1 MAKHFIVDS
10 AALRRGAGVLH
21 CPVQFPTMRA
31 LDARVPDTL
40 NGYAIVARHLGTI
53 GHPRFELTMLVL
65 ASVAVVGTLCVA
77 VVNGTFAGLAVQ
89 NVAMALLATIAIGL
103 TILGGAAILY
113 LRRRGQTNPPHSDRK
128 EVLRLRLELAAKQ
141 AIIDAEPQVLAFWE
155 TGQRVQI
162 MIHSLAHVPG
172 VPRDPVGLER
182 FGGWLEASA
191 AAELKAAL
199 DALFADGRAF
209 NLLVRTKAGTHLEAD
224 GRTASGRSVLRF
236 RDAVGHKHDLARIL
250 DQQRALTRE
259 IRAGRA
265 LLDAL
270 PMPVWLRGGDGKLD
284 WVNAAYLKA
293 VEADSLDDA
302 RKSGVELLE
311 TRERNRAM
319 QVVASGATY
328 RERLPLISRG
338 ERKAHDVVILPL
350 EGASAGAAID
360 VAAIETARG
369 ELDRQ
374 ISAYDRTLHRV
385 SSGVAIF
392 GPDRRLT
399 FFNDAYSALWQL
411 DAEWLASCP
420 SDGEILDRLRAL
432 SRLPEVVNYR
442 DWKSKV
448 LSAPASGVEFEDWW
462 HLNDGRTIHV
472 LAEQRPD
479 GGVTY
484 LYDDAT
490 ERLAL
495 ESRYNALIDAQRE
508 TLDNLTEAVA
518 VFAPNGRLKLFNSAF
533 AQIWRLSRATLAEGP
548 HIDEIIRQC
557 SVLSDDPA
565 MWSRMSRAVTGI
577 FDRRQPSKGQVV
589 RPDQSLIDY
598 AISPLP
604 DGATLIT
611 FVDVTDAK
619 RYERALIE
627 RNDALIAADRLKSTF
642 ISHIS
647 YELRT
652 PLTNIIGFSEL
663 LSSAA
668 VGDLNPRQA
677 EYLSDIS
684 ASSQTL
690 LTVINDIL
698 DLTTIDA
705 GTLELKL
712 QPVAMHAVV
721 DAALETVRERA
732 GRARVKI
739 DVTVADDAGSIVAD
753 ERRVRQVLSNLLSNA
768 IGFSVSGERV
778 GVSCHRDG
786 ATMVLAVTDNGVGI
800 PKEQQSRVFDRF
812 ESRSLGSRHRGAGLG
827 LSIVKSLVEL
837 HGGTMSLESEPGRGT
852 KAIVRLPV
860 VPAMAALSA

>member
-1 MAKHFIVDS
+1 
-10 AALRRGAGVLH
+10 
-21 CPVQFPTMRA
+21 
-31 LDARVPDTL
+31 
-40 NGYAIVARHLGTI
+40 VARSLGTI
-53 GHPRFELTMLVL
+53 GHPRFELSLLVL

-77 VVNGTFAGLAVQ
+77 VADGTLTGFPAQ
-89 NVAMALLATIAIGL
+89 NVTFTLLVTIAGGL
-103 TILGGAAILY
+103 IALGGGAVIY
-113 LRRRGQTNPPHSDRK
+113 LRQKSASVRPRSDRD
-128 EVLRLRLELAAKQ
+128 EMLRLRRELAAKE
-141 AIIDAEPQVLAFWE
+141 AMIDAEPQVLAFWDS
-155 TGQRVQI
+155 GQRVQI

-172 VPRDPVGLER
+172 VPRDPVSLER
-182 FGGWLEASA
+182 FGGWLETSA
-191 AAELKAAL
+191 AVELKSAL
-199 DALFADGRAF
+199 DTLFADGRAF
-209 NLLVRTKAGTHLEAD
+209 NLLVRTKAGAHLEAD

-236 RDAVGHKHDLARIL
+236 RDAVGHKNDLARIL

-270 PMPVWLRGGDGKLD
+270 PMPVWHRSADGKLD
-284 WVNAAYLKA
+284 WVNASYLKA
-293 VEADSLDDA
+293 VEVDSLEEV
-302 RKSGVELLE
+302 RRLGVELLE
-311 TRERNRAM
+311 VRERQRVS
-319 QVVASGATY
+319 QVVASGGVY
-328 RERLPLISRG
+328 RERMALFSRG
-338 ERKAHDVVILPL
+338 ERKSHDVVVLPI
-350 EGASAGAAID
+350 EGASVGAAID

-374 ISAYDRTLHRV
+374 IAAYDRTLHRV
-385 SSGVAIF
+385 ASGVAIF
-392 GPDRRLT
+392 GPDRRLS
-399 FFNDAYSALWQL
+399 FFNDSYAQLWQL
-411 DAEWLASCP
+411 DADWLSSCP
-420 SDGEILDRLRAL
+420 SDSEILDRLRAL

-448 LSAPASGVEFEDWW
+448 LAAPAAGTEFEDWW

-479 GGVTY
+479 GGVTV

-533 AQIWRLSRATLAEGP
+533 AQIWRLSRATLGEGP
-548 HIDEIIRQC
+548 HIDEIIKQC
-557 SVLSDDPA
+557 SVLLDDTT
-565 MWSRMSRAVTGI
+565 MWTIMSRSVTGI
-577 FDRRQPSKGQVV
+577 SDRRQPEKGHVT
-589 RPDQSLIDY
+589 RPDQSVIDY

-619 RYERALIE
+619 RYERTLIE

-652 PLTNIIGFSEL
+652 PLTNIIGFSEFL
-663 LSSAA
+663 GSPL
-668 VGDLNPRQA
+668 VGPLNLRQA
-677 EYLSDIS
+677 EYLGDIS

-705 GTLELKL
+705 GNLELKL
-712 QPVAMHAVV
+712 QPHKVRDLIDRSMDAVQ
-721 DAALETVRERA
+721 ERA
-732 GRARVKI
+732 SRARVTF
-739 DVTVADDAGSIVAD
+739 DVSVAPDAEAMIAD
-753 ERRVRQVLSNLLSNA
+753 GPRVTQVLTNLLSNA
-768 IGFSVSGERV
+768 IGFSVAGEAV
-778 GVSCHRDG
+778 KVAAARDG
-786 ATMVLAVTDNGVGI
+786 AMLVLTVADNGVGI
-800 PKEQQSRVFDRF
+800 PKEQQARVFDRF

-827 LSIVKSLVEL
+827 LAIVKSLVEL
-837 HGGTMSLESEPGRGT
+837 HGGTMTLQSETGHGT
-852 KAIVRLPV
+852 RAIVRLPMA
-860 VPAMAALSA
+860 PADLAAAMLAESNEPSRRKDPVFASKTKLAKSA

>member
-1 MAKHFIVDS
+1 
-10 AALRRGAGVLH
+10 
-21 CPVQFPTMRA
+21 
-31 LDARVPDTL
+31 
-40 NGYAIVARHLGTI
+40 VARSLGTI
-53 GHPRFELTMLVL
+53 GHPRVELSLLVL

-77 VVNGTFAGLAVQ
+77 VADGTFANLPVQ
-89 NVAMALLATIAIGL
+89 SVAISLLATIAIGL
-103 TILGGAAILY
+103 TILGGGAILY
-113 LRRRGQTNPPHSDRK
+113 LRQRSAEVRPRSDRD
-128 EVLRLRLELAAKQ
+128 EMLRLRRELAAKE
-141 AIIDAEPQVLAFWE
+141 AMIDAEPQVLAFWDS
-155 TGQRVQI
+155 GQRVQI

-172 VPRDPVGLER
+172 VPRDPVSLER

-191 AAELKAAL
+191 AAELKSSL
-199 DALFADGRAF
+199 DTLFTDGRAF
-209 NLLVRTKAGTHLEAD
+209 NLLVRTKAGAHLEAD

-259 IRAGRA
+259 IRTGRA
-265 LLDAL
+265 LFDAL

-293 VEADSLDDA
+293 VEVESLDEV
-302 RKSGVELLE
+302 RRLGVELLE
-311 TRERNRAM
+311 VRERQRVS
-319 QVVASGATY
+319 QVVTSGTVY
-328 RERLPLISRG
+328 RERMALFSRG
-338 ERKAHDVVILPL
+338 ERKSHDVVVLPI

-374 ISAYDRTLHRV
+374 IAAYDRTLHRV
-385 SSGVAIF
+385 ASGVAIF

-399 FFNDAYSALWQL
+399 FFNESYARLWQL
-411 DAEWLASCP
+411 DVDWLATCP

-442 DWKSKV
+442 DWKSKM
-448 LSAPASGVEFEDWW
+448 LAAPAAGTEFEDWW

-479 GGVTY
+479 GGVTI

-518 VFAPNGRLKLFNSAF
+518 VFAPDGRLKLFNSAF
-533 AQIWRLSRATLAEGP
+533 AQIWRLSRSTLAEGP
-548 HIDEIIRQC
+548 HIDEIINQC
-557 SVLSDDPA
+557 SVLLDDTT
-565 MWSRMSRAVTGI
+565 MWPLMSRAVTGI
-577 FDRRQPSKGQVV
+577 SDRRQPAKGNIT
-589 RPDQSLIDY
+589 RPDQSVIDY
-598 AISPLP
+598 AVSPLP

-619 RYERALIE
+619 RYERTLIE
-627 RNDALIAADRLKSTF
+627 RNDALIAADRLKSNF

-652 PLTNIIGFSEL
+652 PLTNIIGFSEFL
-663 LSSAA
+663 ASPLVGELS
-668 VGDLNPRQA
+668 PRQA
-677 EYLSDIS
+677 EYLGDIS

-698 DLTTIDA
+698 DLTNIDA
-705 GTLELKL
+705 GNLELKVKPL
-712 QPVAMHAVV
+712 KLRTLIDTSIDKVR
-721 DAALETVRERA
+721 DRAA
-732 GRARVKI
+732 RARVTFDI
-739 DVTVADDAGSIVAD
+739 DVAKDAEAIIADGP
-753 ERRVRQVLSNLLSNA
+753 RLTQVLTNLLSNA
-768 IGFSVSGERV
+768 IGFSVAGEAV
-778 GVSCHRDG
+778 KVAVHRES
-786 ATMVLAVTDNGVGI
+786 AMIVLEVVDNGVGI

-827 LSIVKSLVEL
+827 LAIVKSLVQL
-837 HGGTMSLESEPGRGT
+837 HGGTMALQSEPGRGT
-852 KAIVRLPV
+852 RAIVRLPM
-860 VPAMAALSA
+860 VPKGMALSA

>member
-1 MAKHFIVDS
+1 
-10 AALRRGAGVLH
+10 
-21 CPVQFPTMRA
+21 
-31 LDARVPDTL
+31 
-40 NGYAIVARHLGTI
+40 VARSLGTI
-53 GHPRFELTMLVL
+53 GHPRVELSLLVL

-77 VVNGTFAGLAVQ
+77 VADGTFANLPVQ
-89 NVAMALLATIAIGL
+89 SVAISLLATIAIGL
-103 TILGGAAILY
+103 TILGGGAILY
-113 LRRRGQTNPPHSDRK
+113 LRQRSAEVRPRSDRD
-128 EVLRLRLELAAKQ
+128 EMLRLRRELAAKE
-141 AIIDAEPQVLAFWE
+141 AMIDAEPQVLAFWDS
-155 TGQRVQI
+155 GQRVQI

-172 VPRDPVGLER
+172 VPRDPVSLER

-191 AAELKAAL
+191 AAELKSSL
-199 DALFADGRAF
+199 DTLFTDGRAF
-209 NLLVRTKAGTHLEAD
+209 NLLVRTKAGAHLEAD

-259 IRAGRA
+259 IRTGRA
-265 LLDAL
+265 LFDAL

-293 VEADSLDDA
+293 VEVESLDEV
-302 RKSGVELLE
+302 RRLGVELLE
-311 TRERNRAM
+311 VRERQRVS
-319 QVVASGATY
+319 QVVTSGTVY
-328 RERLPLISRG
+328 RERMALFSRG
-338 ERKAHDVVILPL
+338 ERKSHDVVVLPID
-350 EGASAGAAID
+350 GASAGAAID

-374 ISAYDRTLHRV
+374 IAAYDRTLHRV
-385 SSGVAIF
+385 ASGVAIF

-399 FFNDAYSALWQL
+399 FFNESYARLWQL
-411 DAEWLASCP
+411 DVDWLATCP

-442 DWKSKV
+442 DWKSKM
-448 LSAPASGVEFEDWW
+448 LAAPAAGTEFEDWW

-479 GGVTY
+479 GGVTI

-518 VFAPNGRLKLFNSAF
+518 VFAPDGRLKLFNSAF
-533 AQIWRLSRATLAEGP
+533 AQIWRLSRSTLAEGP
-548 HIDEIIRQC
+548 HIDEIINQC
-557 SVLSDDPA
+557 SVLLDDTT
-565 MWSRMSRAVTGI
+565 MWPLMSRAVTGI
-577 FDRRQPSKGQVV
+577 SDRRQPAKGNIT
-589 RPDQSLIDY
+589 RPDQSVIDY
-598 AISPLP
+598 AVSPLP

-619 RYERALIE
+619 RYERTLIE
-627 RNDALIAADRLKSTF
+627 RNDALIAADRLKSNF

-652 PLTNIIGFSEL
+652 PLTNIIGFSEFL
-663 LSSAA
+663 ASPLVGELS
-668 VGDLNPRQA
+668 PRQA
-677 EYLSDIS
+677 EYLGDIS

-698 DLTTIDA
+698 DLTNIDA
-705 GTLELKL
+705 GNLELKV
-712 QPVAMHAVV
+712 QPLKLRTLIDTSIDKVR
-721 DAALETVRERA
+721 DRAA
-732 GRARVKI
+732 RARVTFDI
-739 DVTVADDAGSIVAD
+739 DVAKDAEAIIADGP
-753 ERRVRQVLSNLLSNA
+753 RLTQVLTNLLSNA
-768 IGFSVSGERV
+768 IGFSVAGEAV
-778 GVSCHRDG
+778 KVAVHRES
-786 ATMVLAVTDNGVGI
+786 AMIVLEVVDNGVGI

-827 LSIVKSLVEL
+827 LAIVKSLVQL
-837 HGGTMSLESEPGRGT
+837 HGGTMALQSEPGRGT
-852 KAIVRLPV
+852 RAIVRLPM
-860 VPAMAALSA
+860 VPKGMALSA

>member
-1 MAKHFIVDS
+1 
-10 AALRRGAGVLH
+10 
-21 CPVQFPTMRA
+21 
-31 LDARVPDTL
+31 LDPS
-40 NGYAIVARHLGTI
+40 IVARNLGTI
-53 GHPRFELTMLVL
+53 GHPRIELSLLVL
-65 ASVAVVGTLCVA
+65 ASIAVVGSLCIA
-77 VVNGTFAGLAVQ
+77 VLNGTFAGLAVQ
-89 NVAMALLATIAIGL
+89 NVAITLLATITIGL
-103 TILGGAAILY
+103 TILGGAAILFF
-113 LRRRGQTNPPHSDRK
+113 RQKASESRPRTDR
-128 EVLRLRLELAAKQ
+128 EEMLRLRRELAAKE
-141 AIIDAEPQVLAFWE
+141 AMIDAEQQVLAFWE
-155 TGQRVQI
+155 HGQRVQI
-162 MIHSLAHVPG
+162 MIHSLTHVPG
-172 VPRDPVGLER
+172 VPRDPVSLEK

-191 AAELKAAL
+191 AMELKTAL
-199 DALFADGRAF
+199 DVLFTDGCAF
-209 NLLVRTKAGTHLEAD
+209 NLLVRTKAGSHLEAD

-250 DQQRALTRE
+250 DQQRTLTRE
-259 IRAGRA
+259 IRGGRA

-270 PMPVWLRGGDGKLD
+270 PMPVWFRNADGKLE
-284 WVNAAYLKA
+284 WVNASYLKA
-293 VEADSLDDA
+293 VEADSIEDA
-302 RKSGVELLE
+302 RGLGAELLE
-311 TRERNRAM
+311 VRERQRVT
-319 QVVASGATY
+319 QVVGSGSVY

-338 ERKAHDVVILPL
+338 ERKSHDVVVLPV
-350 EGASAGAAID
+350 EGASVGAAID

-374 ISAYDRTLHRV
+374 IAAYDRTLHRV
-385 SSGVAIF
+385 ASGVAIF
-392 GPDRRLT
+392 GLDRRLS
-399 FFNDAYSALWQL
+399 FFNDAYAQLWQL
-411 DAEWLASCP
+411 DVEWLATRP
-420 SDGEILDRLRAL
+420 SDSEILDRLRAL

-448 LSAPASGVEFEDWW
+448 LAAPAMGTEFEDWW
-462 HLNDGRTIHV
+462 HLNDGRTIRV

-479 GGVTY
+479 GGVTI

-548 HIDEIIRQC
+548 HIDDIINQC
-557 SVLSDDPA
+557 SVLLEDTS
-565 MWSRMSRAVTGI
+565 MWPLMSRAVTGI
-577 FDRRQPSKGQVV
+577 SDRRQAAKGQVV
-589 RPDQSLIDY
+589 RPDQSVIDY

-627 RNDALIAADRLKSTF
+627 RNDALVAADRLKSTF

-652 PLTNIIGFSEL
+652 PLTNIIGFSEFL
-663 LSSAA
+663 ASPL
-668 VGDLNPRQA
+668 VGQLNPRQS

-705 GTLELKL
+705 GNLELKL
-712 QPVAMHAVV
+712 QPVKVRKLIDDSIEAIRDRAV
-721 DAALETVRERA
+721 
-732 GRARVKI
+732 RARVSFEI
-739 DVTVADDAGSIVAD
+739 TVANDAAAIIAD
-753 ERRVRQVLSNLLSNA
+753 GPRITQVLTNLMSNA
-768 IGFSVSGERV
+768 IGFSVAGEAIKVAATRE
-778 GVSCHRDG
+778 DG
-786 ATMVLAVTDNGVGI
+786 MLVLTVADNGVGI
-800 PKEQQSRVFDRF
+800 PKDQQARVFDRF

-827 LSIVKSLVEL
+827 LAIVKSLVEL
-837 HGGTMSLESEPGRGT
+837 HGGSLALESAPGQGT
-852 KAIVRLPV
+852 RAIVRLPL
-860 VPAMAALSA
+860 VPGALTDGYIDEPDLTLAMSA

>member
-1 MAKHFIVDS
+1 MTKVFVSRPSRHSTI
-10 AALRRGAGVLH
+10 H
-21 CPVQFPTMRA
+21 
-31 LDARVPDTL
+31 LDI
-40 NGYAIVARHLGTI
+40 AIVARHLGTI
-53 GHPRFELTMLVL
+53 GHPRFELSMLVL

-103 TILGGAAILY
+103 TILGGGIILY
-113 LRRRGQTNPPHSDRK
+113 VRRRSSDGRPRITPRDEILQLRR
-128 EVLRLRLELAAKQ
+128 ELAAKD

-155 TGQRVQI
+155 AGQRVQI
-162 MIHSLAHVPG
+162 MIHSLGHVPG
-172 VPRDPVGLER
+172 VPRDPVGLEK
-182 FGGWLEASA
+182 FGGWLEATA
-191 AAELKAAL
+191 ANELKTAL
-199 DALFADGRAF
+199 DCLFADGRAF

-236 RDAVGHKHDLARIL
+236 RDAVGHKHDLSRIL
-250 DQQRALTRE
+250 DQQRALQRE
-259 IRAGRA
+259 IKAGRA

-270 PMPVWLRGGDGKLD
+270 PMPVWLRTANGKLD
-284 WVNAAYLKA
+284 WANSAYLKA
-293 VEADSLDDA
+293 VEAESVDEI
-302 RKSGVELLE
+302 RKSGAELLE
-311 TRERNRAM
+311 ARDRQRVAH
-319 QVVASGATY
+319 VVGSGGAF
-328 RERLPLISRG
+328 RERLPLILRG
-338 ERKAHDVVILPL
+338 ERKAHDVVVLPL
-350 EGASAGAAID
+350 EGANAGVAID
-360 VAAIETARG
+360 VAAIESARG

-374 ISAYDRTLHRV
+374 IAAYDRTLHRV

-392 GPDRRLT
+392 GPDRRLS
-399 FFNDAYSALWQL
+399 FFNDAYRQLWQL
-411 DAEWLASCP
+411 DADWLASGP

-442 DWKSKV
+442 HWKSKI
-448 LSAPASGVEFEDWW
+448 LTASASGQEFEDWW
-462 HLNDGRTIHV
+462 HLNDGRSIRV
-472 LAEQRPD
+472 MVEQRPD

-518 VFAPNGRLKLFNSAF
+518 VFGPNGRLKLFNSAF
-533 AQIWRLSRATLAEGP
+533 AKIWRLSRSTLAEGP

-557 SVLSDDPA
+557 SVLMDDPQ
-565 MWSRMSRAVTGI
+565 MWSHMNRAVTSI
-577 FDRRQPSKGQVV
+577 SDSRQPSKGQVL
-589 RPDQSLIDY
+589 RPDQSVIDY

-604 DGATLIT
+604 DGATLVT

-627 RNDALIAADRLKSTF
+627 RNEALVAADRLKSNF

-652 PLTNIIGFSEL
+652 PLTNIIGFGEL
-663 LSSAA
+663 LSSSAA
-668 VGDLNPRQA
+668 GPLNPRQA
-677 EYLSDIS
+677 EYLNDIS

-690 LTVINDIL
+690 LAVINDIL

-705 GTLELKL
+705 GTLELKPEVL
-712 QPVAMHAVV
+712 ETRQLIES
-721 DAALETVRERA
+721 ALHTVRERA
-732 GRARVKI
+732 ARARVTFN
-739 DVTVADDAGSIVAD
+739 VTVAADAYHIFAD
-753 ERRVRQVLSNLLSNA
+753 ERRMRQILSNLLTNA
-768 IGFSVSGERV
+768 IGFSVAGEHV
-778 GVSCHRDG
+778 TVSCVRDG
-786 ATMVLAVTDNGVGI
+786 SAIELTVADNGIGI

-837 HGGTMSLESEPGRGT
+837 HGGALALASEPGHGT
-852 KAIVRLPV
+852 RAVVRLPV
-860 VPAMAALSA
+860 APAAMAKSA